1 MYSYGPSGDLMVA
14 QPIFR
19 MCVAPEG
26 NAQITDAVMEVNGN
40 PVASTYSQQSGR
52 LEFRPSAPLPPGP
65 VDVTAKIVIDRK
77 SMFQKSWTAMVRTDA
92 APEYLEPSAAAL
104 ESLRVVNELRRAT
117 GLDPVVTDRC
127 LSHVAQLHSQY
138 LNQNKR
144 TGHAQE
150 ESGTGFFGRTL
161 RDRLNKFGWNEAA
174 SEAVVHNLASP
185 RESVEA
191 AFAAPYHRLPFLAPG
206 PIEAGA
212 GMSGES
218 MSLIFGHS
226 SKSGVVLS
234 PSVDQKQVPASWFNS
249 ERPNPLR
256 FFESAGSIVG
266 YPIVIA
272 EFGHKEKLTVV
283 EAKLTT
289 GAESIDVFVVDGSKD
304 ESLKATAF
312 VIPARP
318 LRKGTEYNVLVRTAR
333 ASGATELRTWSFTT
347 K

>member
-14 QPIFR
+14 RPTFR
-19 MCVAPEG
+19 MSVAPEG
-26 NAQITDAVMEVNGN
+26 SAQITDSLMEVNGN
-40 PVASTYSQQSGR
+40 PVPATYSQQSGR
-52 LEFRPSAPLPPGP
+52 LEFRPNAPLPPGP
-65 VDVTAKIVIDRK
+65 VEVKATIVVDKR

-92 APEYLEPSAAAL
+92 TREYLDPSPAAL
-104 ESLRVVNELRRAT
+104 ESLSVVNELRKAT
-117 GLDPVVTDRC
+117 GLDPVIVDKC

-138 LNQNKR
+138 LSENKR
-144 TGHAQE
+144 TGHGQAE
-150 ESGTGFFGRTL
+150 DGTGFFGKTL
-161 RDRLNKFGWNEAA
+161 RDRLNRFGWNEAA

-218 MSLIFGHS
+218 MSLIFSHS
-226 SKSGVVLS
+226 SRAGVVLS
-234 PSVDQKQVPASWFNS
+234 PSVDQAQVPTSWFNS

-256 FFESAGSIVG
+256 FFASAGSIVG

-272 EFGHKEKLTVV
+272 EFGHKEALRVV

-289 GAESIDVFVVDGSKD
+289 GSESIDVFVVDGTKD

-312 VIPARP
+312 VIPTRP
-318 LRKGTEYNVLVRTAR
+318 LRKGAEYRVTVQTAR
-333 ASGATELRTWSFTT
+333 ASGPTELRTWSFTT